1 MVNRR
6 TRTFR
11 PHLATVMKH
20 FLIVSV
26 ILVLAACRQQPKP
39 HDTASTIKEIQQVMD
54 AQQLAW
60 NHGDLEGF
68 MDGYWKSDSLR
79 FIGKRG
85 ITFGW
90 QPTLDNYKKSYPD
103 TQAMGKLQFTN
114 LTMELTGDSSAYVIG
129 RWELFRAADTL
140 NGHYS
145 LLWKNIQGRWLI
157 IADHSS

>member
-1 MVNRR
+1 
-6 TRTFR
+6 
-11 PHLATVMKH
+11 
-20 FLIVSV
+20 
-26 ILVLAACRQQPKP
+26 
-39 HDTASTIKEIQQVMD
+39 MD

-60 NHGDLEGF
+60 NRGDLEGF
-68 MDGYWKSDSLR
+68 MEGYWKSDSLR

-114 LTMELTGDSSAYVIG
+114 LTLELTGDSSAYVIG
-129 RWELFRAADTL
+129 KWELFRTADTL